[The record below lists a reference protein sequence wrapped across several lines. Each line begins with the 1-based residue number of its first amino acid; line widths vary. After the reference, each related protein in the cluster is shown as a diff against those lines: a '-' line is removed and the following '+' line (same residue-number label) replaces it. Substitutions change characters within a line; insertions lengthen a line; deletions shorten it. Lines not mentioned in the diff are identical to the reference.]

1 MNNHHWLALSLAGAI
16 VTFVLGWFDLW
27 RGSMAMGFV
36 ATAEKI
42 VKQKN
47 SEDHRRAW
55 RWAFILIARGS
66 FSLFASVLMALV
78 AGQYDACI
86 RNEAKVQAIILRLEE
101 KSKEIREKAEREVA
115 AEAWRGRDGQ
125 R

>member
-1 MNNHHWLALSLAGAI
+1 MNNYHWLGLSLSGA
-16 VTFVLGWFDLW
+16 VVAFVLGWFDLW

-47 SEDHRRAW
+47 SEDHARAW
-55 RWAFILIARGS
+55 RSAFMLIARGS
-66 FSLFASVLMALV
+66 FSLFTSVVMAFV
-78 AGQYDACI
+78 AGEYDACI
-86 RNEAKVQAIILRLEE
+86 RNEANIRAVILQQEERL
-101 KSKEIREKAEREVA
+101 KAIREKAERDVA
-115 AEAWRGRDGQ
+115 AQAWRGRDGQ